1 MLFHIDPIAKLKRRG
16 VVQSFIRSLLE
27 SMASDNVNLPSN
39 YVSVAI
45 AAFAVLQSFFFL
57 EVIPRPQISVYV
69 NIYVYICIMYLYI
82 YMYIYMCVYHIAIQQ
97 FAQHSQRRHL
107 FTSPSIFFDPAHDV
121 DNLILL
127 FFSHFSTS
135 VRGRTTL

>member
-1 MLFHIDPIAKLKRRG
+1 
-16 VVQSFIRSLLE
+16 
-27 SMASDNVNLPSN
+27 MASDNVDLPSN

-107 FTSPSIFFDPAHDV
+107 FTSPSIFF
-121 DNLILL
+121 
-127 FFSHFSTS
+127 
-135 VRGRTTL
+135 